1 MLAPGVRRLR
11 PDDHFMI
18 VAETDASPMHVGALL
33 FLDVPPAERPG
44 LRERIAR
51 QIAERLP
58 ATPLLCRLVASPDGY
73 DSDAWAEL
81 AGCDLD
87 YHVTSARL
95 DDGGEATIRAF
106 LPTCSMERLDLARPP
121 FRLFVLEGL
130 ADGRSAL
137 YLKMH
142 HSIADGI
149 GFQTILA
156 LLGDAQPPVPPRLR
170 DAVVPDE
177 AEWRSLAEARFTELA
192 DAAQAHRR
200 GRREAKAGLEA
211 LNARGEPDRPA
222 TPVLALSGPTS
233 PKRSYATLSLSLADI
248 KALGEAL
255 GATVNH
261 IFLALAGTALRNY
274 LIEVG
279 DLSATPIVANSARS
293 YRRPEHGAFGNRIVA
308 LHPHLATHLADPIDR
323 LRAIQAEMARE
334 LRRTAFD
341 EALLDAPEEPF
352 GPRERRARLTGRLAG
367 SARLLPGNVTLSNVP
382 GPAEALSYAGYR
394 VTGNFPVPI
403 LGSGRFLNVTS
414 RRNADRLDMG
424 IMTDA
429 EKIPDATRIARAM
442 AAAVE
447 EYRHVAR

>member
-33 FLDVPPAERPG
+33 FLDVPEADRPG

-58 ATPLLCRLVASPDGY
+58 ATPLLCRLVASPEGY

-87 YHVTSARL
+87 YHVAAMRL
-95 DDGGEATIRAF
+95 EDGGEAAIQTFVA
-106 LPTCSMERLDLARPP
+106 TCSMERLDLARPP
-121 FRLFVLEGL
+121 FRLFVLDGL
-130 ADGRSAL
+130 ADGRSVL

-149 GFQTILA
+149 GFQAVLA
-156 LLGDAQPPVPPRLR
+156 LLSDAQPPMPPRAQ
-170 DAVVPDE
+170 DAIVPKG
-177 AEWRSLAEARFTELA
+177 AEWRALAEARFVELA
-192 DAAQAHRR
+192 DAAEAHRR
-200 GRREAKAGLEA
+200 GRREAKAGLGA
-211 LNARGEPDRPA
+211 LKAQGEPDRSV
-222 TPVLALSGPTS
+222 TPVLAMSNPTS
-233 PKRSYATLSLSLADI
+233 PKRSYATLSLPLAEI
-248 KALGEAL
+248 KALGAAL
-255 GATVNH
+255 DATVNH
-261 IFLALAGTALRNY
+261 IFLALAGTALRHY

-279 DLSATPIVANSARS
+279 DLPALPIVANSARS
-293 YRRPEHGAFGNRIVA
+293 YRRPDHGAFGNRIVA
-308 LHPHLATHLADPIDR
+308 LHPHLATHLADPIER

-341 EALLDAPEEPF
+341 EALLDAPEAPY
-352 GPRERRARLTGRLAG
+352 GSRERRARLTERLAG

-429 EKIPDATRIARAM
+429 RKIPDATRIAHALE
-442 AAAVE
+442 AAVE
-447 EYRHVAR
+447 EYRHAAG